1 MRDGRWR
8 GACAVGGAR
17 RLCWD
22 WVNRRNING
31 EWTRSGDDSD
41 GERSSIYATQLE
53 QRERSRANS
62 TKPPPSIHDY
72 EVASQSRTDLSFA
85 PELLNIFRPE
95 NGWDTRQ
102 RAVAIDYPRSFWRIG
117 GDPSA
122 GCNRADGVA
131 SSFRCAPG
139 ARMTHSPLLDSRCSA
154 FPSRFCKPVEFVL
167 RSWLALLGGLAQL
180 VVRFVA
186 RSIAPQSK

>member
-1 MRDGRWR
+1 MGRMTR
-8 GACAVGGAR
+8 GFRSNASGGDKAENAQ
-17 RLCWD
+17 LPHP
-22 WVNRRNING
+22 
-31 EWTRSGDDSD
+31 GD
-41 GERSSIYATQLE
+41 RYPI
-53 QRERSRANS
+53 R
-62 TKPPPSIHDY
+62 DY
-72 EVASQSRTDLSFA
+72 EVAYQSRTNLSFA
-85 PELLNIFRPE
+85 PELLKIFRLE
-95 NGWDTRQ
+95 NEWDASQ

-117 GDPSA
+117 GNPSA
-122 GCNRADGVA
+122 GCNRANGVA

>member
-1 MRDGRWR
+1 MP
-8 GACAVGGAR
+8 AVTHDAR
-17 RLCWD
+17 RQ
-22 WVNRRNING
+22 VARSVRGRRGPAALLGLG
-31 EWTRSGDDSD
+31 EQKKT
-41 GERSSIYATQLE
+41 
-53 QRERSRANS
+53 
-62 TKPPPSIHDY
+62 
-72 EVASQSRTDLSFA
+72 QSRTDLSFA

-131 SSFRCAPG
+131 ASFRWAPG
-139 ARMTHSPLLDSRCSA
+139 ARLTHSPLLDSRCSA